1 MTHPSESIIREVM
14 ASKTYR
20 TALATLTAEH
30 DRTVEDIV
38 ALTQIAAPSFQEETR
53 ARAFLAMAEAHGL
66 KNLEIDAE
74 GNVTGLRPGAG
85 NGPLVCIAAH
95 LDTVF
100 PAGTDLAVR
109 REGTKLY
116 APGVGDDT
124 RSLAVLLAWLR
135 AMDAAGVST
144 RADLLFVADVGEEGP
159 GDLRGMRH
167 LFQKG
172 PYRDRISA
180 FITVDSPNMEHI
192 ATGGVGSKRYRV
204 TFNGPG
210 GHSYGAF
217 GLVNPMFAM
226 ADAISRL
233 GRITVPDSPKT
244 TYSASV
250 TGGGT
255 SINSIPNSVWTDFD
269 LRSESPDEL
278 GRLEATFLNLIDK
291 SVAAENAARSTRNG
305 PIAAEIR
312 KTGDR
317 PAGRTDET
325 GDLARIAHAAI
336 SAHGF
341 QPGFETSST
350 DANIPMSLGIPAI
363 KIGSGG
369 TGGRAHSLEEWI
381 DVAPEPSI
389 RGMAA
394 GLATGTGGGRRGLNH
409 RGGATMC
416 RTGARWWDTS
426 AGCCA
431 SCSAS
436 CSSLAGCSDSCRS
449 SGSGCCRS
457 V

>member
-1 MTHPSESIIREVM
+1 MSSHAGSIVRDVM
-14 ASKTYR
+14 ACEAYR
-20 TALATLTAEH
+20 TAVTTLAAQH

-38 ALTQIAAPSFQEETR
+38 TLTQIAAPSFNEANR

-66 KNLEIDAE
+66 RNLEIDAE

-85 NGPLVCIAAH
+85 NGPLICIAAH

-100 PAGTDLAVR
+100 PPGTDLTVR
-109 REGTKLY
+109 RDGTRLY
-116 APGVGDDT
+116 APGIGDDT

-135 AMDAAGVST
+135 AMDAAGVQT

-172 PYRDRISA
+172 PYKDRISA
-180 FITVDSPNMEHI
+180 FITVDSPDMDRI
-192 ATGGVGSKRYRV
+192 AIRGVGSKRYRI
-204 TFNGPG
+204 TFKGPG

-217 GLVNPMFAM
+217 GLVNPMYAM
-226 ADAISRL
+226 ADAITRL
-233 GRITVPDSPKT
+233 GRIPVPSSPKT

-255 SINSIPNSVWTDFD
+255 SINSIPDGVWTEFD

-278 GRLEATFLNLIDK
+278 TKLEAIFLNLIGK
-291 SVAAENAARSTRNG
+291 SVDLENATRSTQNG
-305 PIAAEIR
+305 PIAAEIL
-312 KTGDR
+312 KIGDR

-325 GDLARIAHAAI
+325 SELVRAAHAAI
-336 SAHGF
+336 TAHGF

-363 KIGSGG
+363 MIGSGG

-381 DVAPEPSI
+381 DVTPERSV

-394 GLATGTGGGRRGLNH
+394 GLTTVLAV
-409 RGGATMC
+409 
-416 RTGARWWDTS
+416 
-426 AGCCA
+426 AGI
-431 SCSAS
+431 
-436 CSSLAGCSDSCRS
+436 L
-449 SGSGCCRS
+449 
-457 V
+457 

>member
-1 MTHPSESIIREVM
+1 MRVASLAGGAGLGQYRRLPKGTNAMTARAMSIIHEVM
-14 ASKTYR
+14 ASETYR
-20 TALATLTAEH
+20 KAVATLTAEH

-38 ALTQIAAPSFQEETR
+38 TLTQIAAPPFEEETR
-53 ARAFLAMAEAHGL
+53 ARAFLAMAKIHGL
-66 KNLEIDAE
+66 QNLEIDAE
-74 GNVTGLRPGAG
+74 GNVTGMRPGVG
-85 NGPLVCIAAH
+85 NAPLICVAAH

-100 PAGTDLAVR
+100 PAGTDVTVR
-109 REGTKLY
+109 RDGAKLY

-135 AMDAAGVST
+135 AMDAAAVRT
-144 RADLLFVADVGEEGP
+144 RAGLLIVADVGEEGP

-167 LFQKG
+167 LFQNG
-172 PYRDRISA
+172 PYKDRISA
-180 FITVDSPNMEHI
+180 FITVDSPDISHI

-204 TFNGPG
+204 TFRSPG

-226 ADAISRL
+226 ADAIARL
-233 GRITVPDSPKT
+233 GRVTVPTSPKT

-255 SINSIPNSVWTDFD
+255 SINSIPNHVWTDFD
-269 LRSESPDEL
+269 LRSESPVEL
-278 GRLEATFLNLIDK
+278 ARLEATFLNLVAK
-291 SVAAENAARSTRNG
+291 SVAAENTARSTRNG
-305 PIAAEIR
+305 AVTTDIAKI
-312 KTGDR
+312 GDR

-325 GDLARIAHAAI
+325 SDLVRLAHAAI

-341 QPGFETSST
+341 QPRFETSST

-381 DVAPEPSI
+381 DVTPEPSI

-394 GLATGTGGGRRGLNH
+394 GLATVLAVAGL
-409 RGGATMC
+409 A
-416 RTGARWWDTS
+416 
-426 AGCCA
+426 
-431 SCSAS
+431 
-436 CSSLAGCSDSCRS
+436 
-449 SGSGCCRS
+449 
-457 V
+457 